1 MVPVPVVL
9 LLVGLAAT
17 GWGGRLA
24 FNVLGA
30 ADVWAE
36 RARINTE
43 LRAAATGDFSPLDTV
58 WTARRFRIQ
67 GARIFAGGLVLLM
80 AAFLKAWL

>member
-24 FNVLGA
+24 FDVRGA

-43 LRAAATGDFSPLDTV
+43 LRAAATGDFRPLDTV
-58 WTARRFRIQ
+58 WTARQFRIR
-67 GARIFAGGLVLLM
+67 GARIFAGGIVLLM